1 MNSGELYV
9 EVRVCALQAG
19 EDAALYEACGDATIP
34 SETEAMPVDTVPV
47 ALPEDNITGIVP
59 RLANVTDV
67 SGGGCEGGPHR
78 KPAFALKLE
87 QRTDGC
93 GEALTLHACDAA
105 CGGSTTTAT
114 PGAAAQQGGGS
125 LPFKQENKLFLGGLA
140 WETNEDGLRSYFGAF
155 GAVLECM
162 VRLESAAPTNS
173 HPSGL

>member
-1 MNSGELYV
+1 ME
-9 EVRVCALQAG
+9 EAT
-19 EDAALYEACGDATIP
+19 AACSAFA
-34 SETEAMPVDTVPV
+34 VPQ
-47 ALPEDNITGIVP
+47 EDNTTGIAP
-59 RLANVTDV
+59 RLANLTDV
-67 SGGGCEGGPHR
+67 SSGGGEGGPV
-78 KPAFALKLE
+78 FALKLE
-87 QRTDGC
+87 QPTGDC
-93 GEALTLHACDAA
+93 GEAINLQAYDAA

-114 PGAAAQQGGGS
+114 AGAAAQQGGDA